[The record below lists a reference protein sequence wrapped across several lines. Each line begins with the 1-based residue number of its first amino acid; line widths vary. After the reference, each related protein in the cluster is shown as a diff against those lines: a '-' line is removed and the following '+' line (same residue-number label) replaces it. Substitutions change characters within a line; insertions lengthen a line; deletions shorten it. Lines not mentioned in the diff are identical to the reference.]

1 MRLTEKEVKRLLA
14 AERAR
19 TEKAITTTISKSSA
33 ELRAISAT
41 KVKNCR
47 KDNHPIMMIIH
58 SGRIAQLRKYLGK
71 IKQAFENLENGK
83 YGICHVCGCQIPTAR
98 LRVCPATNTC
108 ITCKKTLKFVTA
120 PIITLRR
127 ETRAAAL

>member
-33 ELRAISAT
+33 ELRAISAAKT
-41 KVKNCR
+41 IV
-47 KDNHPIMMIIH
+47 H
-58 SGRIAQLRKYLGK
+58 SGRIAQLRKYLDK

-108 ITCKKTLKFVTA
+108 IACKKTLKFITA